1 MRLLPSKQP
10 RQYGWAWCLCSQ
22 GPKSPGDSK
31 RELLVSSTRP
41 QFRNI
46 HVSQIL
52 SYRLPL
58 AGVVSILHRLSGAF
72 LFLIGIPLVL
82 FTLDQSIASE
92 MTHARLSATLG
103 HPLAKLICLAVIWA
117 FLHHAIAGIRYLVL
131 DLHIGTAKEQA
142 RSSARVVLILSLAM
156 TAVVALR
163 LFGAF

>member
-1 MRLLPSKQP
+1 
-10 RQYGWAWCLCSQ
+10 
-22 GPKSPGDSK
+22 
-31 RELLVSSTRP
+31 VSSTRP

-72 LFLIGIPLVL
+72 LFGIPLVL

-142 RSSARVVLILSLAM
+142 RSSARVVLMLSLAM